1 MNTLKGLGIKKFVPI
16 IIKEKIETYKI
27 LIFLLL
33 EIFNIS
39 KNKFMR
45 IKDSIK
51 VQGIINK
58 FLLNSFGVVNTVQ
71 IKLKTSIIFKNLH
84 KLSFVLR
91 SNITSTAICKSN
103 NTRNRFNIPN
113 LIQISNIRFM
123 TSYISIR

>member
-84 KLSFVLR
+84 KFFFILR